1 MVSLL
6 QWTQSAVDWRRR
18 DRAPVVV
25 GPKGFIIDASVLSL
39 ILRHGVPLVALLI
52 CAGEIGVP
60 TGIPAEV
67 ALMLAGAYAVHSVP
81 QLIGAVALV
90 SVADLTGTTTLHLV
104 ARTGGVRL
112 VDRFI
117 SNHGGGRAGLM
128 AQWRRRLG
136 DRDVLVVFVV
146 RLLPL
151 VRMYI
156 AIGSGLM
163 RIRVRH
169 FLMGAAPA
177 AVIWAGSPVVLGYL
191 FQSRVQSFATH
202 YTRATHLILIL
213 LPGVGLIS
221 LVLWWIR
228 RGQSMRSKLH
238 RGRSLFGFG
247 VALVAVAYVVR
258 TAWIAEKAS
267 DHGRIVLP
275 YPLLVFW
282 LALLGGLAAA
292 LLGVAIAD
300 ARQAHRAH
308 PAAPRPPRPVAA
320 EIATTLLW
328 VLLVASIG
336 ASVVVI
342 ELRYPAI

>member
-1 MVSLL
+1 MERAR
-6 QWTQSAVDWRRR
+6 SAIDRRRR
-18 DRAPVVV
+18 DRAYPVPDDF

-90 SVADLTGTTTLHLV
+90 SLADLTGTTTLHLV

-112 VDRFI
+112 LDRFV

-128 AQWRRRLG
+128 AKWRRRLG

-156 AIGSGLM
+156 AIGAGLM
-163 RIRVRH
+163 RIRLRN
-169 FLMGAAPA
+169 FILGAAPA

-191 FQSRVQSFATH
+191 FRSRVQSFATH

-213 LPGVGLIS
+213 LPLVGLFS
-221 LVLWWIR
+221 LMLWWIR
-228 RGQSMRSKLH
+228 RGPSLRSRLH
-238 RGRSLFGFG
+238 RGRYLLGFAA
-247 VALVAVAYVVR
+247 ALVAVGYVVR
-258 TAWIAEKAS
+258 TAWITEKAS
-267 DHGRIVLP
+267 DHGRILLP

-282 LALLGGLAAA
+282 LALLGGLALA
-292 LLGVAIAD
+292 LLGVAID
-300 ARQAHRAH
+300 DVRQAHHAKPTPLR
-308 PAAPRPPRPVAA
+308 PARPLAA

-328 VLLVASIG
+328 VLLVASVG
-336 ASVVVI
+336 AAVIVI